1 MEKYMVTVVE
11 LKTQHEIKLV
21 IEADEAETTE
31 NIILRAQV
39 KDSLI
44 SVFDYNYF
52 SAYQKLRNKI
62 LGLGYGIKCNGSR
75 LNAVQSAMMGTSE
88 NIYLVELGRQ
98 AFTKD
103 IVSLYDYAE
112 ISAFPDTQ
120 EQTAFFQRW
129 IDSLNQGQS

>member
-31 NIILRAQV
+31 NIILRTQV

-52 SAYQKLRNKI
+52 PAY
-62 LGLGYGIKCNGSR
+62 
-75 LNAVQSAMMGTSE
+75 
-88 NIYLVELGRQ
+88 
-98 AFTKD
+98 
-103 IVSLYDYAE
+103 
-112 ISAFPDTQ
+112 
-120 EQTAFFQRW
+120 
-129 IDSLNQGQS
+129 